1 MWKKKERESIV
12 LKSTKFSKEQKEKW
26 LQVIRNKD
34 FLSSEESDG
43 EDITVHPIPW
53 RSKIVNSMFQK
64 IDKRV
69 MQNRSG
75 QAKRQKKLRK
85 TGSSSL
91 RLCPQSDAVPAWALN
106 HEQK

>member
-1 MWKKKERESIV
+1 M
-12 LKSTKFSKEQKEKW
+12 
-26 LQVIRNKD
+26 IRNKD

-91 RLCPQSDAVPAWALN
+91 RLCPQSDAVPAWALD